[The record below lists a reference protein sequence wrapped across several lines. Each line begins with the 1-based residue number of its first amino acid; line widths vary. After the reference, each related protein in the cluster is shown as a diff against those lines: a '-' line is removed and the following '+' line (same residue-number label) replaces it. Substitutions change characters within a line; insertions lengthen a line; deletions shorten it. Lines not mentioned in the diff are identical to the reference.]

1 MVAEPRGRDSSMSSG
16 STESQYGLRHINGV
30 PVWNGDILTL
40 RDYETAALW
49 FGAGLK
55 PGEQERAVAR
65 LWANLQ
71 GPAKEVVR
79 MCKPQDFEDARGVER
94 LLRILRESPLASMP
108 VPDAYKKIQ
117 AYDQIR
123 RGPGVVIGDFFVR
136 EQRAFREMT
145 EALRV
150 RNSRNENSG
159 VRRHDHQV
167 TSGNSSVYSEAEYEM
182 VEDEDTFIEAPWR
195 HEQTGQTFFELEIRG
210 YRLLRN
216 ARLSREERQMVLA
229 GSGNDTEYTAIVTQL
244 RSAWDDQDLRERDRG
259 GKSFGKGRTVHFAEA
274 DTEWYA
280 EQIAHSISGDAAE
293 LEVTWSF
300 DFC

>member
-1 MVAEPRGRDSSMSSG
+1 MPSV

-71 GPAKEVVR
+71 GPATEVVR

-94 LLRILRESPLASMP
+94 LLRILRESPLASVP

-123 RGPGVVIGDFFVR
+123 RRPGEVIGDYIVR

-145 EALRV
+145 EALRRV
-150 RNSRNENSG
+150 RNSRSEKAG
-159 VRRHDHQV
+159 VRRHDHRA
-167 TSGNSSVYSEAEYEM
+167 TSVNSSVCSETEYEM
-182 VEDEDTFIEAPWR
+182 VEDEDAFVEAPWR
-195 HEQTGQTFFELEIRG
+195 QEQPGQTFFELEIRG
-210 YRLLRN
+210 YRLLQN
-216 ARLSREERQMVLA
+216 ARLSLEK
-229 GSGNDTEYTAIVTQL
+229 S
-244 RSAWDDQDLRERDRG
+244 DRW
-259 GKSFGKGRTVHFAEA
+259 S
-274 DTEWYA
+274 WL
-280 EQIAHSISGDAAE
+280 E
-293 LEVTWSF
+293 LETTRSTQQS
-300 DFC
+300 